1 MLLAELVKTSHQ
13 IGATSKRLEKTDLL
27 AGFLRRLRP
36 DELVVTVSY
45 LSGRTPQGKVGIGW
59 STIQDAGAPAAHEA
73 SLEIVD
79 TDRRIGEIA
88 QTQGRGSTGRRAEL
102 LRSLFAAATEPEQH
116 FMSALLIGQLRQGS
130 LE

>member
-59 STIQDAGAPAAHEA
+59 STIQDVGAP
-73 SLEIVD
+73 
-79 TDRRIGEIA
+79 R
-88 QTQGRGSTGRRAEL
+88 
-102 LRSLFAAATEPEQH
+102 LRSRLHRLCGRHLETGAPRSTV
-116 FMSALLIGQLRQGS
+116 SASGSAPAKPTWSLLVRS
-130 LE
+130 